1 MRTWEASR
9 GASYTESGIPGRVPS
24 FLSQPGG
31 SVPRSADYGSA
42 SAGANRYAGRG
53 SAMLELLTL
62 LGFPRPQPVRIESR
76 RIR

>member
-1 MRTWEASR
+1 MRMWKDSR
-9 GASYTESGIPGRVPS
+9 VASYTENGIPGRVPS
-24 FLSQPGG
+24 FLSQPDG

-62 LGFPRPQPVRIESR
+62 LGFPRLQPVRIESR

>member
-1 MRTWEASR
+1 MRIRENGR
-9 GASYTESGIPGRVPS
+9 MPSYMESGVPGRVPS
-24 FLSQPGG
+24 FLSQPDG
-31 SVPRSADYGSA
+31 SVPRSADHGSA

-62 LGFPRPQPVRIESR
+62 LGFPRLQPVRIESR